1 MNGFA
6 FPGGAFEIV
15 GDKESP
21 FGYKRGEGA
30 DAGAGD
36 LEWIISKKKPEYD
49 TVFSSLNPVEGKL
62 MTTGN

>member
-1 MNGFA
+1 M
-6 FPGGAFEIV
+6 I

-36 LEWIISKKKPEYD
+36 LEWIIGKKKSQYD
-49 TVFSSLNPVEGKL
+49 VIFKSLNPVEGKL
-62 MTTGN
+62 MTTGM